1 MASLLDTVGG
11 LAGTALNA
19 YTGGL
24 AGPAA
29 AALSGGKPSG
39 GSGGGATIVPNQ
51 TAEQKSSQTVTTNV
65 TVGDGGPL
73 AALIPALLA
82 NRADFASVQGY
93 SAESV
98 LSGRSSIGTYA
109 VIGLLGVLGMML
121 FRKL

>member
-1 MASLLDTVGG
+1 MAALDFGN
-11 LAGTALNA
+11 LAGAALNA

-29 AALSGGKPSG
+29 AALSGGKPSS
-39 GSGGGATIVPNQ
+39 GSGGATIVPNQ
-51 TAEQKSSQTVTTNV
+51 TAEQKSSQTVTTTV
-65 TVGDGGPL
+65 TVGDGGQL
-73 AALIPALLA
+73 AALLPALLA

-98 LSGRSSIGTYA
+98 LSGQGSIGTYA
-109 VIGLLGVLGMML
+109 VIGLLALLGVVL

>member
-1 MASLLDTVGG
+1 MAELDLGN
-11 LAGTALNA
+11 LAGAALNA

-51 TAEQKSSQTVTTNV
+51 TAEQKSSQTVTTTV
-65 TVGDGGPL
+65 TVGDGGQL
-73 AALIPALLA
+73 AALLPALLA

-109 VIGLLGVLGMML
+109 VIGLLGVLVMML